1 MSSTRTMGI
10 SVTDVDT
17 EQKLPLGFKYTEAAS
32 GDDMG
37 ERTWVY
43 VFNDGGSSL
52 TAGCAAFRDPSAAN
66 ASDPAGKMYG
76 VFIAA
81 SGTVYPAVSVVGVAQ
96 HTIAA
101 GSYGFVLS
109 KGIGEVLAGTETIDA
124 SEVVAVSAA
133 VAGRGMEG
141 GSIAADA
148 HEACVIGYSTEDAAS
163 GALATCYINCLGA

>member
-1 MSSTRTMGI
+1 MGI
-10 SVTDVDT
+10 AVTDVST

-43 VFNDGGSSL
+43 VFNDGGASL

-101 GSYGFVLS
+101 GSYGFIQCKGKGLVLN
-109 KGIGEVLAGTETIDA
+109 GTADITADTPITTGGDENGACIDYADGA
-124 SEVVAVSAA
+124 STRHAV
-133 VAGRGMEG
+133 
-141 GSIAADA
+141 IAFSLEAEATNDVTFDA
-148 HEACVIGYSTEDAAS
+148 
-163 GALATCYINCLGA
+163 YINCLGA